1 VDQMML
7 EFNSLKQ
14 NLLVDC
20 DIAEFVFFEIGLLG

>member
-1 VDQMML
+1 ML
-7 EFNSLKQ
+7 GFNSLKQ